1 MSPRYLLSDRF
12 DLGILS
18 SLTAAIT
25 LTEISLEEV
34 CQRIEESEREM
45 QLGLHGGWV
54 DAVKN
59 GEAVTLAPNGPILL
73 VARSV
78 ETDHGTIMKWVQ
90 IEVTA

>member
-1 MSPRYLLSDRF
+1 MTPRYLLSDQF

-34 CQRIEESEREM
+34 CQRIEESEREKA
-45 QLGLHGGWV
+45 LGLHGGWA
-54 DAVKN
+54 DAIVN
-59 GEAVTLAPNGPILL
+59 RDAVTLSPNGPILL

-78 ETDHGTIMKWVQ
+78 ETDHGAIMKWVQ

>member
-1 MSPRYLLSDRF
+1 MTPRYLLSDQF

-18 SLTAAIT
+18 SLTTAIT

-34 CQRIEESEREM
+34 CQRIEESEREKE
-45 QLGLHGGWV
+45 LGLHGGWA
-54 DAVKN
+54 DAIVN
-59 GEAVTLAPNGPILL
+59 RDAVTLSPNGPILL

-78 ETDHGTIMKWVQ
+78 ETDHGAIMKWVQ